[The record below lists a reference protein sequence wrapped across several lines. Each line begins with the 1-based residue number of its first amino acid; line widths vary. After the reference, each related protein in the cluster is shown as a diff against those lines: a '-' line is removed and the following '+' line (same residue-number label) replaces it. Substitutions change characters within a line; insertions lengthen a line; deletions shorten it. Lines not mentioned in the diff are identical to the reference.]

1 MFDPKNSGKNVYAAV
16 LILSV
21 TAVFLTGSLNSSN
34 VWPWFWG
41 GLLVIAIGMPLL
53 LLDITAKWKQL
64 EILQQWY
71 EEDYY
76 EADRKEKNLRSL
88 LTVLFALLVIWTG
101 FNRGNFVP
109 WFAAGIIIIFVIVP
123 LQRIDNLFIHD
134 GKLLGI
140 LKQWD
145 DLDEKG
151 KIYRHLWFA
160 FPRAVLALFATKN
173 PFLIGI
179 YFMGEVWVGIRRLQK
194 WQKLQIEEKL

>member
-21 TAVFLTGSLNSSN
+21 AAIFLTGSLNSSS

-41 GLLVIAIGMPLL
+41 GLLVITIGMPLL
-53 LLDITAKWKQL
+53 LLDIPAKWKQL

-71 EEDYY
+71 DEDYY
-76 EADRKEKNLRSL
+76 EADLKEKNSRSL

-101 FNRGNFVP
+101 VNQGNFLP
-109 WFAAGIIIIFVIVP
+109 WFAAGMIIIFVIMP
-123 LQRIDNLFIHD
+123 LQRLDNLFVHD

-140 LKQWD
+140 LKLWD
-145 DLDEKG
+145 DLDEKS

-160 FPRAVLALFATKN
+160 IPRTVLALVATKN
-173 PFLIGI
+173 PFLAGF
-179 YFMGEVWVGIRRLQK
+179 YLMAEVWVGISRLQK
-194 WQKLQIEEKL
+194 WRRLQIEEKL